1 MQNGEQWVKR
11 MIQDE
16 KNNEMIADKY
26 MDEARKALADNRLK
40 DAIQLGEN
48 ASYLYKKNGNYLAY
62 TFSINLLGV
71 IHASMGNE
79 NASIDYYLDALE
91 LALRYGYS
99 QTLALI
105 YNNIGTRY
113 QQLRQN
119 GKAIEY
125 FQRAVDM
132 LKKPECMKEKRY
144 EIWKQ
149 ASYLN
154 LAKAYIEERM
164 YGLAEDKI
172 KEEKKQVADWSNPY
186 YYSYLVLECRLYWN
200 VGKKEEVYQRIGD
213 ILEYAEKT
221 ENVSDYEE
229 DMKDICNLFRN
240 MKEYENWK
248 YVITCFEKRVSKMD
262 NIHFQLLLTESW
274 MDYCLE
280 TGNRER
286 YVELCVQHA
295 DLYHKQKKETD
306 QERAAAIDVKIA
318 LREKELERK
327 SAEKRSHID
336 ALTGLGNRYLLEK
349 DIKNLLS
356 KKQNRD
362 ITIGVLDIDYF
373 KEHNDTY
380 GHIEGDR
387 CLRSVASIIEAAT
400 KDIGHAYRFGGDEFV
415 ILMETGDEKQVAQ
428 IAERIKTK
436 IKEATEMNEVIAK
449 EKKTTLSQG
458 YAVIGV
464 EQAVDEKKLI
474 DIADKALYY
483 VKKHGKNGYH
493 IIKGQEFGS

>member
-1 MQNGEQWVKR
+1 MIT

-16 KNNEMIADKY
+16 ENSEMLADEY
-26 MDEARKALADNRLK
+26 MEEARKALADNRLK
-40 DAIQLGEN
+40 DAVQLGQN
-48 ASYLYKKNGNYLAY
+48 ASYLYKKDGNHLAY
-62 TFSINLLGV
+62 TFSINMLGV

-79 NASIDYYLDALE
+79 NASIDYYLDAME
-91 LALRYGYS
+91 LALKYGYS
-99 QTLALI
+99 QALALI

-119 GKAIEY
+119 DKAIEY
-125 FQRAVDM
+125 FQRAADM

-149 ASYLN
+149 VSYLN
-154 LAKAYIEERM
+154 LAKAYIEEKM
-164 YGLAEDKI
+164 YGLAEEKIEEAKKFVIDKT
-172 KEEKKQVADWSNPY
+172 NPY
-186 YYSYLVLECRLYWN
+186 YYSYLVMECRLYWN
-200 VGKKEEVYQRIGD
+200 MGKKDAAYQRID
-213 ILEYAEKT
+213 EILEYAGKT

-229 DMKDICNLFRN
+229 DMKDICSLFRD

-274 MDYCLE
+274 MDYCQE

-295 DLYHKQKKETD
+295 ELYHKQRKETD
-306 QERAAAIDVKIA
+306 LERATAIDVKIA

-327 SAEKRSHID
+327 NAEKRSHID

-349 DIKNLLS
+349 DIRKLLQ
-356 KKQNRD
+356 KKQFSY
-362 ITIGVLDIDYF
+362 ITVGVLDIDYF

-380 GHIEGDR
+380 GHIEGDK
-387 CLRSVASIIEAAT
+387 CLKTVASIVDEET
-400 KDIGHAYRFGGDEFV
+400 REVGHAYRFGGDEFV
-415 ILMETGDEKQVAQ
+415 ILMETGDEEQVAQ
-428 IAERIKTK
+428 VAEQIKRR
-436 IKEATEMNEVIAK
+436 IKEAADLNQIIAK
-449 EKKTTLSQG
+449 DKKTTLSQG
-458 YAVIGV
+458 YAVIGIDD
-464 EQAVDEKKLI
+464 AADGKGLI
-474 DIADKALYY
+474 ETADKALYY